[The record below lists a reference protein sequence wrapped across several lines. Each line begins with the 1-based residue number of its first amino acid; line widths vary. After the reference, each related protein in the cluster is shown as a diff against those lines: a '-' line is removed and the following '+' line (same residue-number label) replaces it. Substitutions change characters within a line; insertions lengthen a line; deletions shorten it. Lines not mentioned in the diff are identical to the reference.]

1 MSSVARSAPTDP
13 NIGRILDQRY
23 EIMALLGKGGMGRVY
38 LGRHSTLGG
47 AIAIKF
53 LSQTLLS
60 PKRRDNFLNEA
71 KTCSQLGQETIHIVH
86 VHDVGLDER
95 GIPFYVMEYLPGQS
109 LSQILGHG
117 PLPLPRFV
125 SILSQICQGLKVAHG
140 GIVVNGQ
147 RCPVIHRDIKPSN
160 ILVTPDAT
168 LGELAKIL
176 DFGIAKLIQ
185 GETNPEASFEGSFPY
200 AAPEQMEGLE
210 PTPQSD
216 IYSLGIVMF
225 CCLTGKLPIRAAS
238 PTFGGWY
245 KAHSQTPPASIR
257 EVAPRL
263 QLPQSLTGLIHSC
276 LEKKPEHRPANVTEV
291 LACLKSLDPHWG
303 ERQGPSVSLPGEA
316 VARPEPVKPPSIDEL
331 CRSQT
336 WPRDK
341 PLAQIV
347 FSQQIET
354 SEGLHPTLWTM
365 LPRAEIQQL
374 ALASLYT
381 QVYRNFLCAM
391 APHPMLMW
399 VTALHSRFFRDGQ
412 DARWLPCFLD
422 LKSPHGQRFIRRL
435 AAQGEYRVLFFALE
449 EPGRC
454 SHVLKTTIRADQCSR
469 LGQWAIAS
477 QTQLSL
483 GQPIQ
488 SKEILRN
495 ELKQLKSQNIFALD

>member
-1 MSSVARSAPTDP
+1 M
-13 NIGRILDQRY
+13 
-23 EIMALLGKGGMGRVY
+23 
-38 LGRHSTLGG
+38 
-47 AIAIKF
+47 
-53 LSQTLLS
+53 
-60 PKRRDNFLNEA
+60 
-71 KTCSQLGQETIHIVH
+71 
-86 VHDVGLDER
+86 
-95 GIPFYVMEYLPGQS
+95 
-109 LSQILGHG
+109 
-117 PLPLPRFV
+117 
-125 SILSQICQGLKVAHG
+125 
-140 GIVVNGQ
+140 
-147 RCPVIHRDIKPSN
+147 IHRDIKPSN

-257 EVAPRL
+257 EVSPRL

-347 FSQQIET
+347 FPSRSRPAKASTPPCGPCCPAQK
-354 SEGLHPTLWTM
+354 SNS
-365 LPRAEIQQL
+365 LPSPVFTPRSIATF
-374 ALASLYT
+374 S
-381 QVYRNFLCAM
+381 
-391 APHPMLMW
+391 AP
-399 VTALHSRFFRDGQ
+399 
-412 DARWLPCFLD
+412 WLRTPC
-422 LKSPHGQRFIRRL
+422 
-435 AAQGEYRVLFFALE
+435 
-449 EPGRC
+449 
-454 SHVLKTTIRADQCSR
+454 
-469 LGQWAIAS
+469 
-477 QTQLSL
+477 
-483 GQPIQ
+483 
-488 SKEILRN
+488 
-495 ELKQLKSQNIFALD
+495 